1 MLTAQVDN
9 SVWISG
15 RTASFWHVADNGK
28 LLPSFNPGD
37 KQPIFTER
45 SLLFSKSK
53 DIVQSSEHWVRG
65 AELYL
70 ADGSLWTTL
79 EYQRPFTKL
88 PNTLYTISLSPMTA
102 RHTGEQRTW
111 VLCTYSKQSILNPSS
126 VYPILTQDKQT
137 VLFLLDTRGRILTTL
152 DSELWSVPASLS
164 LVNDGSLWVDNW
176 HIEPDGTSISTLDN
190 FFNVIAQNDG
200 TLWAISRDRQRL
212 VHLDRHNNILEAIGS
227 TGSGPGQFSYLEALD
242 SSPDGG
248 LWAIDSSN
256 RRLNKFVLKSDPT
269 LPAEYDE
276 LTRIVYLDDVA
287 VQDQHFQVTLQEQQ
301 GQFKVLSINSAA
313 KTYANAANYDAETGV
328 VNIALIQVRGKHYRA
343 RLIRLDNTTFR
354 LDSLSEL

>member
-1 MLTAQVDN
+1 
-9 SVWISG
+9 
-15 RTASFWHVADNGK
+15 
-28 LLPSFNPGD
+28 
-37 KQPIFTER
+37 
-45 SLLFSKSK
+45 
-53 DIVQSSEHWVRG
+53 
-65 AELYL
+65 
-70 ADGSLWTTL
+70 
-79 EYQRPFTKL
+79 
-88 PNTLYTISLSPMTA
+88 MTA

-111 VLCTYSKQSILNPSS
+111 ILCAYSKQSILNPSS
-126 VYPILTQDKQT
+126 AYPILTQDKGT
-137 VLFLLDTRGRILTTL
+137 VLFLLDTLGRILTTL
-152 DSELWSVPASLS
+152 DLPSGHPSLS
-164 LVNDGSLWVDNW
+164 LLSDGSLWVDNW

-200 TLWAISRDRQRL
+200 TLWAISQDRQRL
-212 VHLDRHNNILEAIGS
+212 VHLDRNNNILEAIGS

-242 SSPDGG
+242 LSPDGS

-256 RRLNKFVLKSDPT
+256 RRLDKFVLKSDPT

-313 KTYANAANYDAETGV
+313 KTYANAANYDADTGV

-343 RLIRLDNTTFR
+343 RLVRLDNTTFG